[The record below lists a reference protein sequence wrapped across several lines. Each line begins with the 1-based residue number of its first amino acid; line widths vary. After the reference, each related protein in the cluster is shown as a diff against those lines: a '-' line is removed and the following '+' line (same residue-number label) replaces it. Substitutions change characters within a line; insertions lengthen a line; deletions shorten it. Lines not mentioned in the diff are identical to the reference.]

1 MSAVAQGILDAIER
15 LLGAERAR
23 AIDAIVADGGYSR
36 AMAEWGLDAAA
47 SVFDRESIE
56 RTVARMGGGLEGDTV
71 ALSLAKSVAT
81 APLRSMALPLLR
93 GARALTVRAP
103 RAQRA
108 FGRIVGEALR
118 AEGLAVEFDESQSD
132 GARWCEAVLNTGASV
147 LVSFGGDAA
156 VERGRALASATGAR
170 FEGHGHG
177 AGASWVDGAVSDDD
191 VLQIAWDFC
200 AYDGSGC
207 LSPSVLWVTGSLDEA
222 VAMGARVAQGMAR
235 WETERPRG
243 ATSREWAA
251 HERSWRAG
259 AAAAATSFEGGRGF
273 CVVVFAPG
281 EGEAV
286 RAIGAR
292 NVVVRCA
299 GPSGEGAAR
308 WISEHA
314 PWLTTVSGDR
324 SASARVSAL
333 GLAAFRGRLAAFGS
347 MQRPPLDGEA
357 DPRGE
362 R

>member
-1 MSAVAQGILDAIER
+1 VSAVERSVLAAIER
-15 LLGAERAR
+15 LLGAERET
-23 AIDAIVADGGYSR
+23 AIEAIVADGGYSR

-47 SVFDRESIE
+47 TVFDREAIE
-56 RTVARMGGGLEGDTV
+56 RTVARTGGALEGETV

-93 GARALTVRAP
+93 GARALKVRAP

-118 AEGLAVEFDESQSD
+118 AEGLAVEFDESQQD
-132 GARWCEAVLNTGASV
+132 GARWCASVLNTGASV

-156 VERGRALASATGAR
+156 VERGRALASASGAR

-177 AGASWVDGAVSDDD
+177 AGASWVDGAVSDDA

-200 AYDGSGC
+200 AYDGAGC
-207 LSPSVLWVTGSLDEA
+207 LSPSVLWVTGALNEA
-222 VAMGARVAQGMAR
+222 VAMGARVAQAMAR
-235 WETERPRG
+235 WASERPRG

-259 AAAAATSFEGGRGF
+259 AAAAATSFEGGRAF

-281 EGEAV
+281 EGEGV
-286 RAIGAR
+286 SAIGAR

-308 WISEHA
+308 WVSESA
-314 PWLTTVSGDR
+314 RWLTTVSGDEPAR
-324 SASARVSAL
+324 ARVSAL
-333 GLAAFRGRLAAFGS
+333 GLAAFRGRLVEFGA